1 VSLGVGFAIPYIFF
15 HLFTEQQLE
24 AIAEN
29 TRNHDEESADK
40 GIDYQLWEVRGRRE
54 FWFYVLLTFLLVGVS
69 RVIQENTFI
78 LSIGQMDR
86 GIELLHSFKAF
97 QLVGVMLVGLTLIFF
112 RWAISPSGMIIFMAF
127 LMCAA

>member
-1 VSLGVGFAIPYIFF
+1 LP
-15 HLFTEQQLE
+15 
-24 AIAEN
+24 
-29 TRNHDEESADK
+29 R
-40 GIDYQLWEVRGRRE
+40 GIDYQLWEVKGRGE